1 MGTLLIERI
10 GVAAENRIGRADVEI
25 SHRRQIATRP
35 GKEGAHD
42 ELVFAIGRI
51 REEARTQRRAG
62 MFTAFEH
69 PQIVAQ
75 AREAAFALRAKAKW
89 PS

>member
-35 GKEGAHD
+35 GKEVAHD
-42 ELVFAIGRI
+42 ELVFAIGRNK
-51 REEARTQRRAG
+51 RGSEDTAPRRPRT
-62 MFTAFEH
+62 
-69 PQIVAQ
+69 
-75 AREAAFALRAKAKW
+75 
-89 PS
+89 